1 MEGDL
6 SLLSIP
12 DLLQMICLGGYSRD
26 IHLFEGQTQ
35 VGVIAIRNGRVD
47 RCFGHGTWGEA
58 AFFKLVN
65 MRRGRYKV
73 NEAQDMSASDATL
86 TAYSWQELLMEAAR
100 QQDEAARAVQTA
112 AATSGRVIPFPG
124 PLASG
129 SGVSSS
135 FDGAGGVTMLRDSSS
150 SDTLDFSSMLDSG
163 FQAIQLAP
171 SGSSSAGSGS
181 SGSGSSGSGS
191 AAMVSLASVSPA
203 PARSDAPRSPS
214 DTGKQAGIAS
224 VPASAEPEV
233 AELAAVAAD
242 APLSAAAEP
251 AAPVALLSAADAAPA
266 IAAPPAPAAA
276 PIAAAAPAPTAPPAA
291 APAASSPAPASASSD
306 SSADDVMNL
315 LQEATAC
322 YLRRDLARAEA
333 LLQKCLE
340 LRPGDK
346 RALQNLDRIRRKKP
360 Q

>member
-12 DLLQMICLGGYSRD
+12 DLLQMICLGRYSRD

-47 RCFGHGTWGEA
+47 RCFGYGTWGEA
-58 AFFKLVN
+58 AFFKIVN

-100 QQDEAARAVQTA
+100 QQDEAARAAQLA
-112 AATSGRVIPFPG
+112 EASSGRVIPFPT
-124 PLASG
+124 AH
-129 SGVSSS
+129 VSTAGTMS
-135 FDGAGGVTMLRDSSS
+135 FDPTGALGAALLRQTTPAHPLVDLDVSPVLDLGLQSIPGGM
-150 SDTLDFSSMLDSG
+150 
-163 FQAIQLAP
+163 
-171 SGSSSAGSGS
+171 SASPPP
-181 SGSGSSGSGS
+181 
-191 AAMVSLASVSPA
+191 SPA
-203 PARSDAPRSPS
+203 PVASAHAHS
-214 DTGKQAGIAS
+214 DTGK
-224 VPASAEPEV
+224 SAR
-233 AELAAVAAD
+233 AHSD
-242 APLSAAAEP
+242 TGKSAHAH
-251 AAPVALLSAADAAPA
+251 SDTGKR
-266 IAAPPAPAAA
+266 A
-276 PIAAAAPAPTAPPAA
+276 PIAAVPPA
-291 APAASSPAPASASSD
+291 PAPASAPPPPSPTGASSGAAD
-306 SSADDVMNL
+306 STADDVMHL